1 MDEEIDRLVVSVR
14 ADTSG
19 FARDV
24 AAMRGELEG
33 PLVSGAGR
41 AGRMID
47 TALARAL
54 ASGKIGFDDLKR
66 IALSAMA
73 EIAQASLRALFRSP
87 GGAGGVGSGLIGGLT
102 SVIAGLMG
110 VPGRAT
116 GGPVSAGRAYMVGE
130 NGPELFVPG
139 NSGRIE
145 RPGASGGRDVRVAIA
160 IHTPAPGDPQVLR
173 QSSRQVAR
181 TIKSALR
188 DRR

>member
-1 MDEEIDRLVVSVR
+1 MDEEIDRLVISVR
-14 ADTSG
+14 ADTNA

-33 PLVSGAGR
+33 PLAAGAGR

-47 TALARAL
+47 SALAKAV

-73 EIAQASLRALFRSP
+73 EIAQASLRALFKTP
-87 GGAGGVGSGLIGGLT
+87 GGGGIGSGLVSGLS
-102 SVIAGLMG
+102 SVLSGLLG

-116 GGPVSAGRAYMVGE
+116 GGPVSGGRAYMVGE
-130 NGPELFVPG
+130 NGPELFVPASG
-139 NSGRIE
+139 GRIE
-145 RPGASGGRDVRVAIA
+145 RPGMTARDVRVAIA
-160 IHTPAPGDPQVLR
+160 INAPIPSDPHVLR

-181 TIKSALR
+181 AVRHALR
-188 DRR
+188 ERR